1 MIGDAGGAIGARPSV
16 ATAWVSLISRDDR
29 PLFDAPLTVDGAL
42 EFARNWRAEDR
53 VGNGISAIWELLATL
68 GCADL
73 GVARAIEPHL
83 DAQSIL
89 SGARSSGFGG
99 TSAAPEV
106 WGVFAAEGGPEP
118 LRASLSDS
126 AWVLHGTKP
135 WCSLADRLDRALVTA
150 KGEDGARRL
159 FAVDL
164 RDPGVRVE
172 EGTWHARGLSEIPS
186 GPVHFSAV
194 TAEPVGPPGWYL
206 ERIGFA
212 WGGIGVAACW
222 YGGAVGLAR
231 SLFDSLAASDPSAL
245 QLAHLGAVDEVIRSA
260 RLSLLDAARIVD
272 SDATSTRD
280 SASVLAKRVRGTVAS
295 ACEEVLLRC
304 GHALGPAPLALDPVH
319 AKRVAD
325 LQLYIRQ
332 HHAEPDQASLGSALL
347 ARGGTPW

>member
-1 MIGDAGGAIGARPSV
+1 MRGDAGGDGGPHPTV
-16 ATAWVSLISRDDR
+16 ATPWVGLDSRDDR
-29 PLFDAPLTVDGAL
+29 PPFDAPLTVDGAL
-42 EFARNWRAEDR
+42 EFARNSRPEVT
-53 VGNGISAIWELLATL
+53 VGNGMSAAWELLATL
-68 GCADL
+68 ACADL
-73 GVARAIEPHL
+73 GVARTVEPHL

-89 SGARSSGFGG
+89 RDARSSGFRVPPV
-99 TSAAPEV
+99 SSEV
-106 WGVFAAEGGPEP
+106 WGVFAAEGGTEP
-118 LRASLSDS
+118 LQASLSDS
-126 AWVLHGTKP
+126 GWILHGTKP
-135 WCSLADRLDRALVTA
+135 WCSLADRLERALVTA
-150 KGEDGARRL
+150 TGTDGARRL

-194 TAEPVGPPGWYL
+194 PAEPVGPPGWYL

-222 YGGAVGLAR
+222 YGGAVGIAR
-231 SLFDSLAASDPSAL
+231 SLFEALEAGEPSAL
-245 QLAHLGAVDEVIRSA
+245 QLAHLGAVDELIQGA

-272 SDATSTRD
+272 TDAAPTRD
-280 SASVLAKRVRGTVAS
+280 VASVLAKRVRGTVAS

-325 LQLYIRQ
+325 LQLYVRQ
-332 HHAEPDQASLGSALL
+332 HHAERDQASLGSALL
-347 ARGGTPW
+347 ARGGAPW